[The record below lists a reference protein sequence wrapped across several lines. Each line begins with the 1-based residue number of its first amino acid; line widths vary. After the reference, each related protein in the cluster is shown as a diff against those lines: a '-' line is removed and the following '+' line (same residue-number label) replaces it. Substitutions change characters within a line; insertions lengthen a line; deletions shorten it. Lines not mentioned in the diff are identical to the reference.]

1 MRNDEEEAPSQAGVC
16 PAEWHAGR
24 WGRPQIDPHRTS
36 NWSWNS
42 WWAGR
47 RPPRT
52 GRSDPLIPAGTTK
65 RISSRQEITRAP
77 ALFTS
82 IWGTHLLFKRR
93 TNCSHVEQ
101 QCRYGCVAL
110 QVDQTQ
116 GVREVAFSGSD
127 KKQPASPTNNYVIS
141 QKFLMI
147 GVESL
152 STTFWIPWGC
162 NDWSI
167 ESSVAGHGHRHRDDP
182 LERTQDCIPK
192 GL

>member
-1 MRNDEEEAPSQAGVC
+1 MHKQVRNDEEEAPSQAGVC
-16 PAEWHAGR
+16 PAEWRAGR
-24 WGRPQIDPHRTS
+24 WGRPQIDPHRAS

-65 RISSRQEITRAP
+65 RISSKTGSHMCSCVIYKHTV
-77 ALFTS
+77 
-82 IWGTHLLFKRR
+82 WGTHLSFTRR

-116 GVREVAFSGSD
+116 AVREVAFSGAD
-127 KKQPASPTNNYVIS
+127 KKQPASPTNNHVIS
-141 QKFLMI
+141 QIFLMI
-147 GVESL
+147 GV
-152 STTFWIPWGC
+152 
-162 NDWSI
+162 
-167 ESSVAGHGHRHRDDP
+167 
-182 LERTQDCIPK
+182 
-192 GL
+192 